1 MRRFFRFLAV
11 LLALSGAEGVAFA
24 VADERA
30 VLELIVNGAT
40 HGDVFV
46 FLRADDVLVPLD
58 SLKRAGMT
66 RFQAR
71 TEELAGVPHVSL
83 RAASPPLSFRYDE
96 RELTVSIVAPPEVFG
111 RSSIDLAQT
120 EPEGVRYVYDPSAF
134 LKYAPRL
141 VDGSDLEIFGEVGLS
156 FGPALAES
164 SLTWSPE
171 GGPIRLV
178 TKAVFDDRKSLRT
191 ATLGDSLVSTG
202 PLGGS
207 TMLGGLSV
215 VRNFEL
221 DPYLVKIPRLG
232 YTGSAMSPSTVDVYV
247 NDVLVRRVPVQAGE
261 FELVNI
267 TPATGAGTTRYVLRD
282 AYGQEQ
288 RVESSYYASS
298 SLLAANMSEY
308 AYGIGF
314 QREGFGRESFHYGE
328 PMALARYRHGITDHL
343 STGAHAEFDR
353 TRANAGSDVT
363 LAGQFGEF
371 ELHTAGSTTTE
382 AFPRRGLAG
391 LLSYG
396 YSGRGLSARTLLRG
410 ATPEFST
417 LSLDPDQERSLVEH
431 STTTNYALG
440 GRTSLGTTISLAWLR
455 NRGLISRILLS
466 LNTRLSREFGL
477 GFRAARSSSE
487 RQEPVYDAFA
497 TLTWS
502 LPAHHFARFIAH
514 ASSRGSNGTATL
526 SRALHAP
533 TDLGYQ
539 LSASHGETT
548 RGLVSAQAQSSF
560 GKASAT
566 YSNND
571 GEQHTVLEASGSI
584 VGVGGNVYFTR
595 ATNQSFAV
603 LEVPGTPG
611 VRGYVNNREYGT
623 TDSRGHLFIPDL
635 LAYQPNRLRIEQ
647 ADLPADYALDD
658 DEIVLAPP
666 THGGAIVRFPAH
678 VVRLVRGSIAR
689 RAGAGLLPVKYG
701 DLSVAMPGQMLTSI
715 LGPAGEFEIDGLPAG
730 TFRGRVRSTRS
741 TCDVTFEVKR
751 SKHAVQ
757 DLGVI
762 VCEETRAQP
771 VAP

>member
-1 MRRFFRFLAV
+1 MRRFFTFLAIFV
-11 LLALSGAEGVAFA
+11 AVFGVESVAGAA
-24 VADERA
+24 ADERA

-58 SLKRAGMT
+58 SLKSAGMT
-66 RFQAR
+66 RLRAR
-71 TEELAGVPHVSL
+71 TEELAFVPHVSL
-83 RAASPPLSFRYDE
+83 RAAAPLLTFAYDE
-96 RELTVSIVAPPEVFG
+96 RELTLSIVAAPEVLG
-111 RSSIDLAQT
+111 RSSIDLAHT
-120 EPEGVRYVYDPSAF
+120 GPEGVRYVYDPSAF

-141 VDGSDLEIFGEVGLS
+141 VDGRDLDVFGEAGLS
-156 FGPALAES
+156 FGPAFGETSA
-164 SLTWSPE
+164 TWSPS

-178 TKAVFDDRKSLRT
+178 TKVAFDDRKYLRT
-191 ATLGDSLVSTG
+191 ATLGDSLVSAG

-267 TPATGAGTTRYVLRD
+267 APAAGAGTTRYVLRD

-298 SLLAANMSEY
+298 SLLAAGMSEY

-314 QREGFGRESFHYGE
+314 QRESFGRQSFHYGE
-328 PMALARYRHGITDHL
+328 PMALARYRLGITNHL
-343 STGAHAEFDR
+343 STGVHAEFDR

-363 LAGQFGEF
+363 LAGSFGEF
-371 ELHTAGSTTTE
+371 ELHTAGSTTSE
-382 AFPRRGLAG
+382 AVPRRGLAG
-391 LLSYG
+391 LVSYG
-396 YSGRGLSARTLLRG
+396 YSRRGVSARTLLRG
-410 ATPEFST
+410 ATAEFST
-417 LSLDPDQERSLVEH
+417 LSLDPEQERSLLEH
-431 STTTNYALG
+431 STTTNYAVG
-440 GRTSLGTTISLAWLR
+440 GRTSLGTAVSLAWLR
-455 NRGLISRILLS
+455 DRGLIARILLS
-466 LNTRLSREFGL
+466 LNTRLSRELGI

-487 RQEPVYDAFA
+487 REDPVYDAFA

-502 LPAHHFARFIAH
+502 LPAHHFARFVAH
-514 ASSRGSNGTATL
+514 ASSERSDGTATL

-539 LSASHGETT
+539 LGISQGETT
-548 RGLVSAQAQSSF
+548 RGVVSAQAQSSF

-566 YSNND
+566 YTNND
-571 GEQHTVLEASGSI
+571 GEQHTLVEASGSI

-603 LEVPGTPG
+603 LEVPGTPS
-611 VRGYVNNREYGT
+611 VRGYVNNRVYGT

-635 LAYQPNRLRIEQ
+635 LAYQPNRLRVEQ

-658 DEIVLAPP
+658 EEIVLAPP
-666 THGGAIVRFPAH
+666 THGGAIVRFQAR
-678 VVRLVRGSIAR
+678 VVRLVRGSVAR
-689 RAGAGLLPVKYG
+689 RVGARLLPVKYG
-701 DLSVAMPGQMLTSI
+701 DLSVAVPGKMLTSI
-715 LGPAGEFEIDGLPAG
+715 LGSAGEFEIEGLTAG
-730 TFRGRVRSTRS
+730 TFRGRVRSARRA
-741 TCDVTFEVKR
+741 CDITFEVKR
-751 SKHAVQ
+751 SKHAIQ

-762 VCEETRAQP
+762 VCEEIRAQP
-771 VAP
+771 AAP